1 MLTLF
6 TIFLAI
12 FWIIFASS
20 KLKIHPFISLVLAG
34 IFVGLSNGLDIEK
47 TAKLLS
53 EGFGGLMTKIAL
65 IVVLGC
71 LIGVFLEKSGATIQ
85 IARFILRIFGKKYP
99 ELAITIIGTVVGIPV
114 FCDSGY
120 VILSGLTK
128 PLAQES
134 KGSLAGISLGLA
146 GGLYT
151 THTLLPPHPGPLAVM
166 GSFGIESQMAWVMI
180 VGSLVALPTTILVFL
195 LARFL
200 GKKIQIKEDLN
211 EKVEVETPELPAV
224 WASFLPI
231 FLPITLLILGAF
243 TEIAVFKFLGIPI
256 IALMIGLLLSLVLL
270 PKKERKNSPEF
281 FKKGILEAGIILVLV
296 GAGGAFGAVIK
307 ETPLKNLIGEY
318 VGNGQNSAVG
328 LMFILFAMGAFF
340 KTAQGSTTAAMTI
353 VSAMFAPILANLG
366 INEPIVFVFLMCS
379 VASGAMVVSH
389 ANDAYFWVIS
399 YYSNFTLSQG
409 YRSITPL
416 TLLQGLGS
424 FIFTLILY
432 FIVQ

>member
-1 MLTLF
+1 MLTLL

-12 FWIIFASS
+12 IWIIWASA
-20 KLKIHPFISLVLAG
+20 KLKIHPFISLLLAG
-34 IFVGLSNGLDIEK
+34 IFVGLSNGLGIEK
-47 TAKLLS
+47 TAKLLA

-71 LIGVFLEKSGATIQ
+71 LIGVFLEKSGATLQ

-99 ELAITIIGTVVGIPV
+99 ELAITLIGTIVGIPV

-128 PLAQES
+128 PLAREAKS
-134 KGSLAGISLGLA
+134 SLASISLGLA

-166 GSFGIESQMAWVMI
+166 GNFNIENQMAWVMLT
-180 VGSLVALPTTILVFL
+180 GSLVAVPVTLVVFWS
-195 LARFL
+195 ARFL
-200 GKKIQIKEDLN
+200 GKKIQIHLQES
-211 EKVEVETPELPAV
+211 EESSEIIQLPAT

-243 TEIAVFKFLGIPI
+243 TDIAIFKFLGTPI
-256 IALMIGLLLSLVLL
+256 IALLIGLALSVVLL
-270 PKKERKNSPEF
+270 PSNERKHSPDF
-281 FKKGILEAGIILVLV
+281 FKKGVLEAGMILVLV

-307 ETPLKNLIGEY
+307 ETPLKYLISEY
-318 VGNGQNSAVG
+318 VDNGQGSVVG

-340 KTAQGSTTAAMTI
+340 KTAQGSTTASMTI

-366 INEPIVFVFLMCS
+366 IGEPIVFVFLMCS
-379 VASGAMVVSH
+379 VASGAMIVSH

-399 YYSNFTLSQG
+399 YYSGFTLSQG

-416 TLLQGLGS
+416 TLLQGVAS
-424 FIFTLILY
+424 FIFTLILF
-432 FIVQ
+432 FIFQ